1 MKTFMLFFDLLLVAG
16 LFLSTCD
23 AKAQGVER
31 NDPTGVYILVS
42 VDGAELPATAFHD
55 EVEIEVR
62 SGVFTINADG
72 TCGSKKIF
80 GPPSCAEITREVNAT
95 YTQTGSTLNMQ
106 WKGAGRTVGTI
117 KDDSFTMDNEG
128 IVFSYNKQPTL
139 PASIVNTPSHQS
151 SEPKSPELK
160 VLDRMVGKWRS
171 ESVVIQAN
179 GDEKKY
185 TEDIVDKWSLQGQYI
200 ESRSTDS
207 DGKQIA
213 LNLITY
219 DSDEGV
225 HKIWT
230 FLPELPNPLV
240 SKLRLNESKKSFAGQ
255 GDLGNGITTQIVI
268 RFIGNDRRETTVTV
282 TDASG
287 NIMQE
292 YKGKPVRKK

>member
-1 MKTFMLFFDLLLVAG
+1 MKTFVLFFDLLLVAG
-16 LFLSTCD
+16 LFLSACD

-42 VDGAELPATAFHD
+42 VDGAKLPATVFHD
-55 EVEIEVR
+55 EVKIEVR

-72 TCGSKKIF
+72 TCSSKNIF
-80 GPPSCAEITREVNAT
+80 GPPSGDEITREVNAS

-117 KDDSFTMDNEG
+117 QDDRFTMDNEG
-128 IVFSYNKQPTL
+128 IVFSYKKQPTL
-139 PASIVNTPSHQS
+139 PASSVNAPSHQS

-160 VLDRMVGKWRS
+160 VLDRMVGTWRS
-171 ESVVIQAN
+171 ESVIKQAN

-185 TEDIVDKWSLQGQYI
+185 TEDIVEKWSLQGQYI

-207 DGKQIA
+207 DGKLIA
-213 LNLITY
+213 LNLITF

-225 HKIWT
+225 YKIWT
-230 FLPELPNPLV
+230 FLPELPKPLV
-240 SKLRLNESKKSFAGQ
+240 SKLRWNESKTSFTGK

-268 RFIGNDRRETTVTV
+268 RFIGNDRRETTVTAK
-282 TDASG
+282 DASG